1 MSGAVFAHLVL
12 LTGLS
17 FTLAHVESDL
27 RKTLFADYDRQAI
40 PVLNSSQ
47 PLLVTVKTFLIQV
60 VQLEILHQRITLSV
74 WMGIKWKDAH
84 LRWNMTK
91 FPLRYIH
98 PALNEIWRP
107 DITVYNA
114 IGKSESLIT
123 DERATVYND
132 GTVFVAYSDIIVVP
146 CDVDVREFPYDTQ
159 TCSIIIGSWA
169 FNSEYITLN
178 RTSVQLISQLFHNN
192 SEWQLLR
199 TEGRWFV
206 EEYDAEDQ
214 QFFDLINYKLVITR
228 KPVYYLWNLVV
239 PCMGLLLIGI
249 VANFLPPDGERL
261 TLTST
266 TLLAFTVFLQM
277 VPSILPPQSD
287 SIPAIAQLFG
297 FSVILLTFSTA
308 TTIIVIGVKRRG
320 EKHVGAGP
328 WVRCLLLKPIVTLGL
343 RARSRLVQKLVRMWS
358 ISARKSTHG
367 HEDLGETP
375 SSVSEEKFEIW
386 RVEWAVIAMGL
397 DLVCLMAF
405 LIGCVFNISNFM
417 F

>member
-1 MSGAVFAHLVL
+1 MLATLLAHLPL
-12 LTGLS
+12 LFCLS
-17 FTLAHVESDL
+17 SAHVESDL
-27 RKTLFADYDRQAI
+27 RKSLFLGYDKQAI
-40 PVLNSSQ
+40 PVLNASQ
-47 PLLVTVKTFLIQV
+47 PVFVTVKTFLIKV

-74 WMGIKWKDAH
+74 WMGIKWRDAH
-84 LRWNMTK
+84 LRWNTTQYPIK
-91 FPLRYIH
+91 YIH
-98 PALNEIWRP
+98 PAIKEVWRP

-114 IGKSESLIT
+114 IGKSVSLIT
-123 DERATVYND
+123 DERATVSND
-132 GTVFVAYSDIIVVP
+132 GTIFVAYSDIIVVP

-169 FNSEYITLN
+169 FNSDYIVLN
-178 RTSVQLISQLFHNN
+178 RTSVQLMSQLFHNN

-199 TEGRWFV
+199 TEGRWYQ
-206 EEYDAEDQ
+206 EEYDAEDE
-214 QFFDLINYKLVITR
+214 QFFDLITYKLIIRR

-249 VANFLPPDGERL
+249 IANFLPPDGERL

-308 TTIIVIGVKRRG
+308 TTIVVIGIKRRG

-328 WVRCLLLKPIVTLGL
+328 WVRCLLLRPIVILGL
-343 RARSRLVQKLVRMWS
+343 RTKSKLVQKLVSMWS
-358 ISARKSTHG
+358 ASARKNSHVND
-367 HEDLGETP
+367 ELGEG
-375 SSVSEEKFEIW
+375 SVATCSDERFEIW
-386 RVEWAVIAMGL
+386 RVEWAVMAMGVDIL
-397 DLVCLMAF
+397 CLIAF
-405 LIGCVFNISNFM
+405 LIGCVFNITNFM